1 MGLLSKAMGVGSLPL
16 AELEPARP
24 APAER
29 RAAPQ
34 ARRSRYLLDAA
45 GLPYRRGPGGSR
57 VYDVAPNEQRIVIP
71 RCGKLTGDVV
81 TGSADNLPEYLATAP
96 PDGSQ
101 ILRGR
106 SGAIKR
112 SVDWLRRMFGQ

>member
-34 ARRSRYLLDAA
+34 ARRGRYLLDAN
-45 GLPYRRGPGGSR
+45 GKPYRRGPGGSR

-71 RCGKLTGDVV
+71 RCGKLTGDLV

-96 PDGSQ
+96 PDGSDTVAVS
-101 ILRGR
+101 RGPVR
-106 SGAIKR
+106 RGL
-112 SVDWLRRMFGQ
+112 DWLKRILV